1 MGAGKPRKGKRPSVA
16 LEREA
21 KLGAS
26 PELVLPEFT
35 AVLPEVTV
43 RPVESLVLDAV
54 YYDTADLRLLRRGAS
69 LRRRSGEGATRWT
82 LKMPSG
88 DNASGGDNDGD
99 GALVRREFDHASRSR
114 QVPARLRSLITAYVR
129 SAALEPVA
137 HLRTTRR
144 RLDIEA
150 IGGEAAELAD
160 DAVEVLVD
168 GEVVARFRE
177 VEVEAADS
185 NSGALVAAIV
195 DALRQS
201 GASAH
206 DPTPKAARAIGPAA
220 LLAPELSAHPSLDPG
235 ASLAEVARSSFI
247 AAAHRIV
254 EHDHV
259 VRLDDGVEGVHQA
272 RVGTRRFRSHL
283 RLFRSI
289 LDTSVSEPLRDE
301 LKWWGGELGAV
312 RDLDVLIERLEAR
325 VGDLEAPDD
334 IDAGRD
340 LVARLRRQRD
350 TQLGALHSVMDSD
363 RYVGLLDDVVAFA
376 SDPPFVDQTD
386 APAVNHLIGWVGKHL
401 RRLRREVASL
411 PEQPTDAQLHEIR
424 IEAKRVRYACEVAT
438 SVIPAAEPLAR
449 ALADLQDE
457 LGDLQD
463 TVVARAWLT
472 EASGSVPRR
481 QAFVAGQI
489 AAAERA
495 AADARRAGWRMV
507 WERIDNKKLRRW
519 LA

>member
-1 MGAGKPRKGKRPSVA
+1 MGVGKPRKGSRSSVA

-26 PELVLPEFT
+26 PELVLPDPA
-35 AVLPEVTV
+35 AVVPGVTV
-43 RPVESLVLDAV
+43 RSVESLVLDAV
-54 YYDTADLRLLRRGAS
+54 YYDTADLRLIRRGAS
-69 LRRRSGEGATRWT
+69 LRRRSGEGATKWT

-88 DNASGGDNDGD
+88 DADADRD
-99 GALVRREFDHASRSR
+99 DALVRREFDHASRSR

-129 SAALEPVA
+129 SSALEPVA

-144 RLDIEA
+144 RLDIESA
-150 IGGEAAELAD
+150 GGETAELAD
-160 DAVEVLVD
+160 DAVDVLVD

-177 VEVEAADS
+177 IEVEAADDDS
-185 NSGALVAAIV
+185 ATLMAAIV
-195 DALRQS
+195 DALLQS
-201 GASAH
+201 GASSH
-206 DPTPKAARAIGPAA
+206 DPTSKVARAIGPAA
-220 LLAPELSAHPSLDPG
+220 LLAPELSGLALEPE
-235 ASLAEVARSSFI
+235 ASLAEVVRSSFT
-247 AAAHRIV
+247 AAAHRII

-283 RLFRSI
+283 RLFRSA

-301 LKWWGGELGAV
+301 LKWWGAELGAV
-312 RDLDVLIERLEAR
+312 RDLDVLIERLETR
-325 VGDLEAPDD
+325 VGDLEAPAD
-334 IDAGRD
+334 IDAGRE
-340 LVARLRRQRD
+340 LVARLRRQRE
-350 TQLGALHSVMDSD
+350 TQLAELHSVMDSD
-363 RYVGLLDDVVAFA
+363 RYIGLLDAVVAFA
-376 SDPPFVDQTD
+376 SAPPLVDHAD
-386 APAVNHLIGWVGKHL
+386 APAASHLVGWVGRHL

-411 PEQPTDAQLHEIR
+411 PEHPTDEQLHNIR

-438 SVIPAAEPLAR
+438 TVIPAAEPLAH

-489 AAAERA
+489 VAGERTAAE
-495 AADARRAGWRMV
+495 ARRAGWRTV

-519 LA
+519 LT